1 MFGNIYCKR
10 ILVSVRNKGTLIW
23 TWISPLMMATLFY
36 FAFSG
41 LQDAELLKTIP
52 AGIVVS
58 EEYESDTALRTTL
71 QAVSDPEEGFL
82 ELHTYETREAAAEAL
97 TSGEIDGF
105 FSLENGSPKLSV
117 SKNDLNQTILKSFLD
132 QYVQTRHA
140 VISLLE
146 KGDTDVS
153 QILDLFQT
161 ETWTEE
167 LSLSKNV
174 PSETVNYFFAL
185 LAMVCMYGGF
195 QGLDSVSYL
204 QANLSPLGARRT
216 LSPAKRFPMVFFD
229 LLAALT
235 VHMACM
241 LFLLAY
247 LVLILRVDFG
257 TGLVPVIV
265 TCLFGSFL
273 GMSFGSFVTAISRAK
288 EGVKVAVIISVSLAC
303 SFGAGMM
310 VSGINYKIAKTLP
323 VLAWLNPAARISD
336 ALYCLYYY
344 DGYGQYFLNL
354 GILAAMTL
362 AFSIVT
368 AFFLRRQRYESI

>member
-1 MFGNIYCKR
+1 MFGNIYYKR

-23 TWISPLMMATLFY
+23 TWIFPLMMATLFY

-41 LQDAELLKTIP
+41 LEDAELLKTIP
-52 AGIVVS
+52 TGIVAS
-58 EEYESDTALRTTL
+58 EEYENDSAFQTTL
-71 QAVSDPEEGFL
+71 SAVSDPEEGFL
-82 ELHTYETREAAAEAL
+82 ELRSYDTREAAEEAL
-97 TSGEIDGF
+97 KEGEIEGF
-105 FSLENGSPKLSV
+105 LSLENGSPKLFV

-132 QYVQTRHA
+132 QYVQTKHA
-140 VISLLE
+140 VVSLLE
-146 KGDTDVS
+146 RGNTDVS
-153 QILDLFQT
+153 QILNLFQT
-161 ETWTEE
+161 ETWTKE
-167 LSLSKNV
+167 LALSKNV

-204 QANLSPLGARRT
+204 QANLSPMGARRT

-247 LVLILRVDFG
+247 LIFILGLDFG
-257 TGLVPVIV
+257 AGLLPVIV

-288 EGVKVAVIISVSLAC
+288 EGVKVAIIISVSLAC

-323 VLAWLNPAARISD
+323 LLSWLNPAARISD

-362 AFSIVT
+362 LFSVIT

>member
-23 TWISPLMMATLFY
+23 TWIFPLMMATLFY

-41 LQDAELLKTIP
+41 LQEAELLKTIP
-52 AGIVVS
+52 TGIVTS
-58 EEYESDTALRTTL
+58 EEYENDTALQTTL
-71 QAVSDPEEGFL
+71 SAVSDPEEGFL
-82 ELHTYETREAAAEAL
+82 KLHTYNTKEEAADAL
-97 TSGEIDGF
+97 TNGEIDGF
-105 FSLENGSPKLSV
+105 ITLEDSSPRLFV
-117 SKNDLNQTILKSFLD
+117 SKNELNQTILKGFLD
-132 QYVQTRHA
+132 QYVQTKHA
-140 VISLLE
+140 VVSLLE
-146 KGDTDVS
+146 KGNSDVS
-153 QILDLFQT
+153 QILSLFQT
-161 ETWTEE
+161 KTWTEE

-204 QANLSPLGARRT
+204 QANLSSLGIRRT
-216 LSPAKRFPMVFFD
+216 ISPAKRFPMVFFD

-247 LVLILRVDFG
+247 LVFILGVDFG
-257 TGLVPVIV
+257 ASLLPVIV

-310 VSGINYKIAKTLP
+310 VSGINYKIAKTFP

-344 DGYGQYFLNL
+344 DGYSQYFLNL

-362 AFSIVT
+362 LFSVIT

>member
-10 ILVSVRNKGTLIW
+10 LLVSARNKGTLIW
-23 TWISPLMMATLFY
+23 TWIFPLMMATLFY

-41 LQDAELLKTIP
+41 LQEADLLKTIP
-52 AGIVVS
+52 TGIVAS
-58 EEYESDTALRTTL
+58 EEYERHTAFRTALS
-71 QAVSDPEEGFL
+71 AVSDPEEGFL
-82 ELHTYETREAAAEAL
+82 ELHDYDTREAAEEAL
-97 TSGEIDGF
+97 KNGEIEGF
-105 FSLENGSPKLSV
+105 ISLENGAPKLSV
-117 SKNDLNQTILKSFLD
+117 FKNELNQTILKSFLD
-132 QYVQTRHA
+132 QYVQTEHA
-140 VISLLE
+140 VISLLKE
-146 KGDTDVS
+146 GDPDVS
-153 QILDLFQT
+153 RILGLFQT
-161 ETWTEE
+161 EAWTEE

-174 PSETVNYFFAL
+174 PSETVTYFFAL
-185 LAMVCMYGGF
+185 LAMVCMYAGF

-216 LSPAKRFPMVFFD
+216 ISPAKRFPLVVFD

-247 LVLILRVDFG
+247 LIFILGVDFG
-257 TGLVPVIV
+257 AGLLPVIV
-265 TCLFGSFL
+265 VLLFGSFL
-273 GMSFGSFVTAISRAK
+273 GMAFGSFVTAISRAK

-310 VSGINYKIAKTLP
+310 VSGINYKIAQTLP
-323 VLAWLNPAARISD
+323 LLSWLNPAARISD

-354 GILAAMTL
+354 VILAAMTL
-362 AFSIVT
+362 LFSVVT

>member
-1 MFGNIYCKR
+1 MFRNIYCKR
-10 ILVSVRNKGTLIW
+10 ILVSVRNRAMLIW
-23 TWISPLMMATLFY
+23 TWIFPLMMATLFY

-41 LQDAELLKTIP
+41 LQEANLLKTIP
-52 AGIVVS
+52 TGILVS
-58 EEYESDTALRTTL
+58 EEYETDAAFQATL
-71 QAVSDPEEGFL
+71 SAVSDPEEGFL
-82 ELHTYETREAAAEAL
+82 ELHLYDTKEEAEEAL
-97 TSGEIDGF
+97 TSGEIEGLL
-105 FSLENGSPKLSV
+105 SLENGSPRLFL

-132 QYVQTRHA
+132 QYVQTKHA
-140 VISLLE
+140 VVSLLE
-146 KGDTDVS
+146 NGSSDVS
-153 QILDLFQT
+153 QILSLFQT
-161 ETWTEE
+161 ETWTRE

-195 QGLDSVSYL
+195 QGLDSISYL
-204 QANLSPLGARRT
+204 QANLSPMGARRT

-235 VHMACM
+235 VHMTCM

-247 LVLILRVDFG
+247 LIFILGVDFG
-257 TGLVPVIV
+257 AGLLPVIV

-273 GMSFGSFVTAISRAK
+273 GMSFGSFVTAVSRAK
-288 EGVKVAVIISVSLAC
+288 EGVKTAVIISVSLAC

-310 VSGINYKIAKTLP
+310 VSGINYQIAQTLP
-323 VLAWLNPAARISD
+323 LLSWLNPAARISD

-354 GILAAMTL
+354 GILAAMAL
-362 AFSIVT
+362 LFSIIT
-368 AFFLRRQRYESI
+368 AFFVRRQRYESI

>member
-23 TWISPLMMATLFY
+23 TWIFPLMMSTLFY

-58 EEYESDTALRTTL
+58 EEYDNDTAFQTTL

-82 ELHTYETREAAAEAL
+82 ELHPYSTREEAAKAL
-97 TSGEIDGF
+97 AGGEIDGF
-105 FSLENGSPKLSV
+105 ISLEDGSPKLSV
-117 SKNDLNQTILKSFLD
+117 SKNDLNQTILKGFLD
-132 QYVQTRHA
+132 QYVQTKHA
-140 VISLLE
+140 VVSLLE
-146 KGDTDVS
+146 KGNSDVS
-153 QILDLFQT
+153 EIVSLFQT
-161 ETWTEE
+161 ETWTKE

-174 PSETVNYFFAL
+174 PSETVTYFFAL

-216 LSPAKRFPMVFFD
+216 LSPSKRFPMVFFD

-247 LVLILRVDFG
+247 LVFILGVDFG

-288 EGVKVAVIISVSLAC
+288 EGVKVAIIISVSLAC

-310 VSGINYKIAKTLP
+310 VSGINYRIAKTFP
-323 VLAWLNPAARISD
+323 VLSWLNPAARISD

-344 DGYGQYFLNL
+344 DGYGQYMLNL
-354 GILAAMTL
+354 AVLAAMTL
-362 AFSIVT
+362 LFSAIDRKSVV
-368 AFFLRRQRYESI
+368 

>member
-23 TWISPLMMATLFY
+23 TWIFPLMMSTLFY

-58 EEYESDTALRTTL
+58 EEYDNDTAFQTTL

-82 ELHTYETREAAAEAL
+82 ELHPYSTREEAAKAL
-97 TSGEIDGF
+97 AGGEIDGF
-105 FSLENGSPKLSV
+105 ISLEDGSPKLSV
-117 SKNDLNQTILKSFLD
+117 SKNDLNQTILKGFLD
-132 QYVQTRHA
+132 QYVQTKHA
-140 VISLLE
+140 VVSLLE
-146 KGDTDVS
+146 KGNSDVS
-153 QILDLFQT
+153 EIVSLFQT
-161 ETWTEE
+161 ETWTKE

-174 PSETVNYFFAL
+174 PSETVTYFFAL

-216 LSPAKRFPMVFFD
+216 LSPSKRFSMVFFD

-247 LVLILRVDFG
+247 LVFILGVDFG

-288 EGVKVAVIISVSLAC
+288 EGVKVAIIISVSLAC

-310 VSGINYKIAKTLP
+310 VSGINYRIAKTFP
-323 VLAWLNPAARISD
+323 VLSWLNPAARISD

-344 DGYGQYFLNL
+344 DGYGQYMLNL
-354 GILAAMTL
+354 AVLAAMTL
-362 AFSIVT
+362 LFSAIT